1 MGPLSLPLDHETWTA
16 SCLTPRSRLHST
28 HRRCLESICVLVSLV
43 TKVGQSHMSP
53 TNPPSGFAS
62 TQPVFLMVIPHH
74 PHLNHPAGPLQV
86 PAPSLA
92 QDPLSQTS
100 GVDCT
105 FGASVL
111 RITPGELLLSLS
123 IRSVEP
129 VNLSIAAL
137 AAKNADTTT
146 AWSWASQEGCLSYH
160 TFPRHQWSVLG
171 GTTFQRETLFTV

>member
-1 MGPLSLPLDHETWTA
+1 MCSCVFSHKGRPVTYVPHQPPRRVRLYPTSVPHGHPSPPTSEPPGWASSSASSQPCPGPTLRPW
-16 SCLTPRSRLHST
+16 
-28 HRRCLESICVLVSLV
+28 
-43 TKVGQSHMSP
+43 
-53 TNPPSGFAS
+53 
-62 TQPVFLMVIPHH
+62 
-74 PHLNHPAGPLQV
+74 
-86 PAPSLA
+86 
-92 QDPLSQTS
+92 

-111 RITPGELLLSLS
+111 HITPGKLVLSLS

-137 AAKNADTTT
+137 AAKNANTTT

-171 GTTFQRETLFTV
+171 GTTFQRETPFTV